1 MLRTLFLATILAA
14 AAPCS
19 PFEDDP
25 SKQTQPEIRGSVT
38 ELGTHT
44 PVPDVEVEIFRWP
57 DEGMRL
63 HGPKHEGTVTVRT
76 DTSGV
81 FQMRADQLGD
91 YSLEIRKDG
100 WSTGGLPG
108 SGLNASAEVSLTKE
122 HPRREVKFQMVR
134 PAEVAGRVVDFETG
148 KPIANLHV
156 RAMPSMYSGRQ
167 RTSSLLSGHDAI
179 TGADGRF
186 VVQGLTPG
194 DYVVQIRRTDMK
206 ESGLQLQFTMKDLE
220 TVEHGYQESYW
231 PGGGDMS
238 VAAPVQVAS
247 GAHAY
252 VGEIV
257 AKKVPLYRIH
267 GSIVA
272 GDCAPGE
279 KVGLGQGIADHESKL
294 YQGLGELP
302 CGKDFLLVGKEP
314 GTYWLNALVMSPGQ
328 NLAGSVP
335 VTIADKNVEAAIV
348 LGPGVA
354 VDVRYMV
361 AEGSRQPD
369 FKPIRL
375 LLTPVG
381 ASQRSPDPRLP
392 SDGEG
397 RLHLA
402 NVPLC
407 DYKVMVYGVP
417 KSFYVKE
424 LRYNGSALPG
434 KLLPLNGEAMAHNLE
449 ILLDDKPA
457 SISGFVGDSEHRV
470 AKAAVLMIK
479 CPLSDAAYRDYL
491 GSATDDDGRFQI
503 GGLAPGTYRVIAVE
517 REAIRDIANF
527 AILDRV
533 LKDAKEITLDAN
545 GFQDVRLDL
554 ADTLR

>member
-19 PFEDDP
+19 PLQDDP

-63 HGPKHEGTVTVRT
+63 HGGKHEGTVTVRT
-76 DTSGV
+76 DSSGV

-91 YSLEIRKDG
+91 YSLEIKKDG
-100 WSTGGLPG
+100 WSAAG
-108 SGLNASAEVSLTKE
+108 SFDPSLGTSAEVSLTKD
-122 HPRREVKFQMVR
+122 HPRREVKFQMAR

-156 RAMPSMYSGRQ
+156 WAVLTMYSGRQ
-167 RTSSLLSGHDAI
+167 RIALPSWHDA
-179 TGADGRF
+179 TTSDDGQF

-194 DYVVQIRRTDMK
+194 DYVVRIRRTGMK
-206 ESGLQLQFTMKDLE
+206 ESGLQLQFTRKDLE

-231 PGGGDMS
+231 PGGGDMA
-238 VAAPVQVAS
+238 VAAPIQVGS

-252 VGEIV
+252 VGEMV
-257 AKKVPLYRIH
+257 AKKTPIYRIH
-267 GSIVA
+267 GSILA
-272 GDCAPGE
+272 GECAPGE
-279 KVGLGQGIADHESKL
+279 KIGLGLGIADHESKL
-294 YQGLGELP
+294 YQSLGELP

-314 GTYWLNALVMSPGQ
+314 GTYWLNASIMSPGQ
-328 NLAGSVP
+328 NLAASVP

-348 LGPGVA
+348 LGPGVGI
-354 VDVRYMV
+354 DVRYMV
-361 AEGSRQPD
+361 PEGSRQPD

-375 LLTPVG
+375 VLTPVG
-381 ASQRSPDPRLP
+381 ASRSPDPP
-392 SDGEG
+392 PPPDGEG

-407 DYKVMVYGVP
+407 DYQVMVFGVP

-434 KLLPLNGEAMAHNLE
+434 KLLPLNPEAMAHNLE

-470 AKAAVLMIK
+470 AKAAVVMFK
-479 CPLSDAAYRDYL
+479 CPLSDAAYWEKI
-491 GSATDDDGRFQI
+491 GAATDDDGHFQI

-517 REAIRDIANF
+517 RKALEDLANF

-533 LKDAKEITLDAN
+533 LKDAKEIALDVN
-545 GFQDVRLDL
+545 GFQDLTLDL
-554 ADTLR
+554 ADMRR

>member
-1 MLRTLFLATILAA
+1 MLRTLFLATILVA

-44 PVPDVEVEIFRWP
+44 PVPDVEVAIFRWP

-63 HGPKHEGTVTVRT
+63 HGGKHEGTVTVRT
-76 DTSGV
+76 DAGGV

-91 YSLEIRKDG
+91 YSLEIKKDG
-100 WSTGGLPG
+100 WSAAG
-108 SGLNASAEVSLTKE
+108 SFDPRLGTSAEVSLTKE
-122 HPRREVKFQMVR
+122 HPRREVKFQMAR
-134 PAEVAGRVVDFETG
+134 PAELAGRVVDFETG

-156 RAMPSMYSGRQ
+156 WALQARYSERQ
-167 RTSSLLSGHDAI
+167 RIAVPAGGYAT

-186 VVQGLTPG
+186 LVEALTPG
-194 DYVVQIRRTDMK
+194 EYVVQIHRTEAK
-206 ESGLQLQFTMKDLE
+206 ESGLRIEFTRKDLE
-220 TVEHGYQESYW
+220 TVEQGYQESYW

-238 VAAPVQVAS
+238 AAAPVPVGS
-247 GAHAY
+247 GTHAY

-267 GSIVA
+267 GSIMA
-272 GDCAPGE
+272 GRCAPGE
-279 KVGLGQGIADHESKL
+279 KIGLGQGIADHESKL
-294 YQGLGELP
+294 FQSLGELP

-314 GTYWLNALVMSPGQ
+314 GTYWLNALVMSTGQ
-328 NLAGSVP
+328 NLAGAVP

-348 LGPGVA
+348 LGPGVG

-369 FKPIRL
+369 FRPIRL

-381 ASQRSPDPRLP
+381 ASQGSPDPRLP
-392 SDGEG
+392 PDGEG

-402 NVPLC
+402 NVLLC

-424 LRYNGSALPG
+424 LRYNGSTLPG

-449 ILLDDKPA
+449 ILLDDKA
-457 SISGFVGDSEHRV
+457 AAISGVVGDSDHRV
-470 AKAAVLMIK
+470 AKAAVVLIK
-479 CPLSDAAYRDYL
+479 CPLSDAAYREPI
-491 GSATDDDGRFQI
+491 GTVTDDDGRFQI
-503 GGLAPGTYRVIAVE
+503 GGLAPGTYRVFAVD
-517 REAIRDIANF
+517 RQMLGDIENF

-533 LKDAKEITLDAN
+533 LKGAREIALDVN
-545 GFQDVRLDL
+545 GFKDVTLDL
-554 ADTLR
+554 ADTRR